1 MSGSWII
8 ICPGVTLCGGVMLLG
23 LQSPAGRWVDKSTLG
38 YTSQLLQAASG
49 SRRAEQMCG
58 VCGCTIW
65 SQIWDW
71 LEAPAP
77 CIRCQCVMS
86 ATNAQHPPVCSLS
99 LDLAPEK
106 VTRAW
111 HAMLAPGPGPRVPPP
126 DIGSK
131 CRNKCQPRSPSTSD
145 GGKQPRVKW
154 TLIGPLI
161 DTLPRLTLIYLHW
174 FSCLCSNQQQA
185 LCYISSCDLKQFCFH
200 NKPCRCVEGIDPILK
215 MSNHLFLER
224 VLVIINPRRM
234 F

>member
-1 MSGSWII
+1 
-8 ICPGVTLCGGVMLLG
+8 MLLG
-23 LQSPAGRWVDKSTLG
+23 LRSLQQGSGWIKALWVTPASYYKLHQDPGELNRCAVFVVAQSDLRSETGLRPPPLVSDVSVLW
-38 YTSQLLQAASG
+38 
-49 SRRAEQMCG
+49 
-58 VCGCTIW
+58 
-65 SQIWDW
+65 
-71 LEAPAP
+71 APP
-77 CIRCQCVMS
+77 MPSIPLS
-86 ATNAQHPPVCSLS
+86 ALSLSLS

-200 NKPCRCVEGIDPILK
+200 NI
-215 MSNHLFLER
+215 NHVDAWKES
-224 VLVIINPRRM
+224 IPY
-234 F
+234 